1 MTTEFPLLYHQQ
13 SDGIVAYREGHPV
26 TAAAFLADAA
36 ALAALLPSRRHVVNL
51 CADRYRFTVGLA
63 AALMREQVSLLP
75 PNETLATLEQLAE
88 DFPDLYCLHEGAPP
102 ATSAATF
109 CFPQRLEIAH
119 GALAVPAFPSQQ
131 QAVIL
136 FTSGTTG
143 RPKAYPRLWGSLV
156 AGSRA
161 AGKRLGIEALSGA
174 TVIGTVPH
182 QHSYGLESAVILAL
196 QHGAAFLSER
206 PFYPAD
212 VAAYLSAAAPP
223 RILVTTP
230 IHLRAV
236 LADDAPLPALDLV
249 VSATAPLPPQLAA
262 AAERRFHCR
271 MLEIYGCSEAGQIAV
286 RRPAAD
292 EIWDCIDTIRL
303 RQDAAGSWAVDA
315 ASGGEFL
322 LSDEIEL
329 RGGGRFLLHGRTA
342 DLVNIAGKRTSL
354 AHLNYHLN
362 SIPGVSDGVFVMPE
376 EREGGTT
383 RLMAFAVAPALST
396 QAILAALR
404 QRVDPAF
411 MPRPLVL
418 VDALP
423 RNALGKLPHEVI
435 RRLAAERGR

>member
-1 MTTEFPLLYHQQ
+1 MTTEFPLLHHQQ
-13 SDGIVAYREGHPV
+13 PDGIVAYREGRAV
-26 TAAAFLADAA
+26 SAAAFLADAA
-36 ALAALLPSRRHVVNL
+36 ALAAMLPSRRHIVNL
-51 CADRYRFTVGLA
+51 CPDRYRFAVGLA
-63 AALMREQVSLLP
+63 AALMREQASLLP
-75 PNETLATLEQLAE
+75 PNETLATLDQLTE

-102 ATSAATF
+102 ATKAATLCFPAQLASAA
-109 CFPQRLEIAH
+109 PN
-119 GALAVPAFPSQQ
+119 LAVPVFPSQQ
-131 QAVIL
+131 QAVVL

-143 RPKAYPRLWGSLV
+143 RPKPYPRLWGSLV

-161 AGKRLGIEALSGA
+161 AGKRLGIDALSGA

-182 QHSYGLESAVILAL
+182 QHSYGLESAVVLAL
-196 QHGAAFLSER
+196 QHGAAFQSER

-212 VAAYLSAAAPP
+212 IVARLASAARP

-236 LADDAPLPALDLV
+236 LADDANLPALDLV

-286 RRPAAD
+286 RRPAEG
-292 EIWDCIDTIRL
+292 EIWHCIETIRL
-303 RQDAAGSWAVDA
+303 RQDKAGSWAAEA
-315 ASGGEFL
+315 ASGNEFL
-322 LSDEIEL
+322 LSDVIEL
-329 RGGGRFLLHGRTA
+329 RDSGRFLLHGRTA

-362 SIPGVSDGVFVMPE
+362 SIPGVSDGIFVMPD
-376 EREGGTT
+376 ERDAGTT

-396 QAILAALR
+396 KAILAALR

-435 RRLAAERGR
+435 RRLTAERSR